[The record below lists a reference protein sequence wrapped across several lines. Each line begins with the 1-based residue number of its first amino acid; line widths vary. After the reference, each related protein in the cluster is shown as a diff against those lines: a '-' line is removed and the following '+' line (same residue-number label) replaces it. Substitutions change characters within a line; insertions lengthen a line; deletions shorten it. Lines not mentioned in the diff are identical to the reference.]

1 MVWPNVPAARPEDGS
16 VQLLFDQRRERP
28 AHRSIAYN
36 RSYMTPTHWPRMLSN
51 GNWSRVYRVLCL
63 AGLAAVL
70 LLLASC
76 LERKISAADRLEA
89 GFAQLRSTA
98 RSVVMDPA
106 RLDTYLEHS
115 HALESVLQ
123 SFERDATDF
132 VEQLRSAFTDYGTE
146 QDRLRNLTA
155 QFRDRQRRAQ
165 QRFVELHLAMARTVT
180 PEEWQSLSK
189 QEQAILAALFD
200 STTEALR

>member
-1 MVWPNVPAARPEDGS
+1 M
-16 VQLLFDQRRERP
+16 
-28 AHRSIAYN
+28 
-36 RSYMTPTHWPRMLSN
+36 
-51 GNWSRVYRVLCL
+51 YRVLCL
-63 AGLAAVL
+63 AGLAAVS

-76 LERKISAADRLEA
+76 VERKISAADQLEA

-98 RSVVMDPA
+98 RSVVTDPA
-106 RLDTYLEHS
+106 RLR
-115 HALESVLQ
+115 
-123 SFERDATDF
+123 SFERDATGF
-132 VEQLRSAFTDYGTE
+132 VQQLRSAFTDYDTE

-155 QFRDRQRRAQ
+155 EFRDRQRRAQ
-165 QRFVELHLAMARTVT
+165 HRFVELHLTMARTVT

>member
-1 MVWPNVPAARPEDGS
+1 M
-16 VQLLFDQRRERP
+16 
-28 AHRSIAYN
+28 
-36 RSYMTPTHWPRMLSN
+36 
-51 GNWSRVYRVLCL
+51 YRVLCL
-63 AGLAAVL
+63 AGLAAVS

-76 LERKISAADRLEA
+76 VERKISAADQLEA

-98 RSVVMDPA
+98 RSEVTDPA

-115 HALESVLQ
+115 HSLESVLR
-123 SFERDATDF
+123 SFERDATGF
-132 VEQLRSAFTDYGTE
+132 VQQLRSAFTDYDTE

-155 QFRDRQRRAQ
+155 EFHDRQRRAQ
-165 QRFVELHLAMARTVT
+165 HRFVELHLAMARTVT

>member
-1 MVWPNVPAARPEDGS
+1 M
-16 VQLLFDQRRERP
+16 
-28 AHRSIAYN
+28 
-36 RSYMTPTHWPRMLSN
+36 
-51 GNWSRVYRVLCL
+51 YRVLCL
-63 AGLAAVL
+63 AGLAAVS

-76 LERKISAADRLEA
+76 VERKISAADQLEA

-98 RSVVMDPA
+98 RSVVTDPA
-106 RLDTYLEHS
+106 RLR
-115 HALESVLQ
+115 
-123 SFERDATDF
+123 SFERDATGF
-132 VEQLRSAFTDYGTE
+132 VLQLRSAFTDYDTE

-155 QFRDRQRRAQ
+155 EFRDRQRRAQ
-165 QRFVELHLAMARTVT
+165 HRFVELHLTMARTVT